1 MAQFGSALQWGCR
14 GRRFESSR
22 PDHLS
27 AQRELLEGPWWG
39 RGRAADLR
47 RPARVQECSEGGAI
61 SRWTPSMA
69 PGPQGRC
76 AGASPLRGAP
86 PGPWTWLGRV
96 SGAAVSPGL
105 PCLRGCRVLAAAVSP
120 RRQCPGRGSVPVA
133 AVSSWRQCLRRSG
146 RSGVSEGR
154 ARSTARSPLGS
165 IGVRPAEPPR
175 SHGSEQRE
183 VGRSARGSQATG
195 AARGRCGPTR
205 CTSAP
210 TPRRR
215 PMLASRTLSQ

>member
-1 MAQFGSALQWGCR
+1 MVARCNGVAEVGGSNPLGPTISPLSGSCWKDPGGAGVEPLTCAARR
-14 GRRFESSR
+14 GSR
-22 PDHLS
+22 S
-27 AQRELLEGPWWG
+27 AQRGAPSQGGRPRWPPARRVDV
-39 RGRAADLR
+39 RGRA
-47 RPARVQECSEGGAI
+47 
-61 SRWTPSMA
+61 
-69 PGPQGRC
+69 
-76 AGASPLRGAP
+76 PLGAP
-86 PGPWTWLGRV
+86 PRPLDLAWACLGGSRV
-96 SGAAVSPGL
+96 F
-105 PCLRGCRVLAAAVSP
+105 
-120 RRQCPGRGSVPVA
+120 VA

>member
-86 PGPWTWLGRV
+86 P
-96 SGAAVSPGL
+96 APGL
-105 PCLRGCRVLAAAVSP
+105 GLGVSLGQPCLLGCRVLAAAVSP
-120 RRQCPGRGSVPVA
+120 
-133 AVSSWRQCLRRSG
+133 WRQCFRRSG

-215 PMLASRTLSQ
+215 TMLASRTLSQ